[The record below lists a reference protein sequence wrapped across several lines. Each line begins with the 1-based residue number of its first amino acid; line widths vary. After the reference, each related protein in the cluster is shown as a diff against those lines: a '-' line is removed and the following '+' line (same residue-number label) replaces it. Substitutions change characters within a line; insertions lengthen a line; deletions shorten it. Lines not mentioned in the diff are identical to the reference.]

1 MAVAPAWSATP
12 TVPPPPVPPPGAP
25 PDVQAAFVPGLRP
38 AGQGAPVRPRRTVPT
53 WVLVLL
59 YLGAAVLLLLGL
71 VYTVAAADPHLAN
84 QPGSGYSD
92 AAVHSSATTF
102 AVALLVVFAAQLISA
117 LGLTFNQPW
126 GRVVATFVCLAWMVT
141 LIGIPV
147 SVLALTAIWRRS
159 ET

>member
-1 MAVAPAWSATP
+1 VAVAPAWSATP

-25 PDVQAAFVPGLRP
+25 PEVQTVFAPGLRP
-38 AGQGAPVRPRRTVPT
+38 AGHGVPVRPRRSVPT

-59 YLGAAVLLLLGL
+59 YVGAAVPFLLGV

-92 AAVHSSATTF
+92 AAVQSSATTF
-102 AVALLVVFAAQLISA
+102 AVALLVVFAAQLIAA

-126 GRVVATFVCLAWMVT
+126 GRVLATFVCLAWMVT

-147 SVLALTAIWRRS
+147 SVIALTAIWRRA
-159 ET
+159 EP